1 MDTFKRQIGFIPIV
15 ITPPSALELPDFGE
29 LLESRGLFFFL
40 TRRDI
45 KLHFQQTVI
54 GFLWVVLQP
63 LIQMLIFYVI
73 LGELVKVPTGVI
85 PYHIF
90 FLSAFFVWKFF
101 SQVVK
106 NSAFSLV
113 GNIGLIVKSYFPRL
127 AKPLT
132 TVANALIDLGVS
144 FLVLLVFLLIN
155 GNFPIYERVNALL
168 EVGTGFNAELSG
180 RENIFLNGSFLGM
193 KTNEI
198 RQRFDE
204 IVAFSEVEKFIDM
217 PVKYYSSG
225 MFVRLA
231 FSVAVHLTPEILLLD
246 EVLSV
251 GDAGFQQKSMEKM
264 KELLGSGATIILVTH
279 NAQAIR
285 EICTRAIW
293 LEKGMIQMDGPS
305 SDVVEKYHDFCN
317 ETLL

>member
-29 LLESRGLFFFL
+29 LWEYRGLFFFL
-40 TRRDI
+40 IRRDI

-73 LGELVKVPTGVI
+73 LGVLVKVPTGAI

-90 FLSAFFVWKFF
+90 FLSAFIVWQFF
-101 SQVVK
+101 SQVVN

-127 AKPLT
+127 ALPLT

-204 IVAFSEVEKFIDM
+204 IGAFSEVEQFIDT

-231 FSVAVHLTPEILLLD
+231 FSVAVHLMPEILFLD

-251 GDAGFQQKSMEKM
+251 GDAGFQHKSMEKM

-293 LEKGMIQMDGPS
+293 PEKGMIQMDGPS